1 MALTHQ
7 QPAAEEDALGQ
18 EWPEGRCDLVRQQ
31 SSREPPQIEPLAT
44 ETRRSP
50 RRWNFATKA
59 AASGVGGT
67 MISKLITESLRH
79 LHKRKD
85 RDSGLAL
92 IVAAE

>member
-18 EWPEGRCDLVRQQ
+18 EWPAGRCDLVRQQ

-50 RRWNFATKA
+50 RRWNFATKV
-59 AASGVGGT
+59 ASNIGET
-67 MISKLITESLRH
+67 MKSKLITESLRH

-92 IVAAE
+92 IVAAV